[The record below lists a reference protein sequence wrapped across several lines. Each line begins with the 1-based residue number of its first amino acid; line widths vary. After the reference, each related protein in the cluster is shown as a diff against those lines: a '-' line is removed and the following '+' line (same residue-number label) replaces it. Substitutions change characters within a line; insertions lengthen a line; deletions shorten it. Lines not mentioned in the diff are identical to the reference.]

1 MTSNEDQDNNF
12 ISSGNDPEVKPQ
24 IYGYNPPYPKP
35 YSKKAQLYQY
45 RREMIQSLASKG
57 HSEREIATKLQISQ
71 PTVHRDLSI
80 LKQKAKRN
88 ISKYVDEEL
97 PNEFHNC
104 LLGLNLI
111 LQQAWKMSLDK
122 LAERRERIAAM
133 MLIKD
138 CYAMKL
144 DLLSS
149 ATVIDR
155 AVKFVERHRGSMGQN
170 DQVRVLDQYIDA
182 EARAESSTNLNDGTS
197 SSSSYDTSES

>member
-1 MTSNEDQDNNF
+1 MNN
-12 ISSGNDPEVKPQ
+12 DDDT
-24 IYGYNPPYPKP
+24 YGYNPPYPAP
-35 YSKKAQLYQY
+35 YSKKAQLFQY

-57 HSEREIATKLQISQ
+57 HSEREIATKLQISS
-71 PTVHRDLSI
+71 PTGHRDLSI

-88 ISKYVDEEL
+88 ISKYIDEEL

-133 MLIKD
+133 ILIKD

-155 AVKFVERHRGSMGQN
+155 AIKFVEKHRGSIPQN
-170 DQVRVLDQYIDA
+170 DQVPGLYQYIDA
-182 EARAESSTNLNDGTS
+182 GARAESGTELEDRQQER
-197 SSSSYDTSES
+197 YDTSES